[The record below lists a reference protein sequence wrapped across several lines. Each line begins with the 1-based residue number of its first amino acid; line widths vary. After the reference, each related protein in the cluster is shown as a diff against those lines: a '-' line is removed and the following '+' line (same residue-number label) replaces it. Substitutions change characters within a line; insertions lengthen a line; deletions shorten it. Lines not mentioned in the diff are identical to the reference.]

1 MVRLL
6 LMLLVLVPLC
16 ASGQEL
22 SSVRTRWG
30 DAFVEWEL
38 FVYAPME
45 EPLEESE
52 DPPEALYGEMKLR
65 WLNLRDDFSE
75 WEFQL
80 GDLRG
85 TIRMPW
91 KDDPTQWELRTFDN
105 EVVTMRA
112 SWNGDPTEWRVTNN
126 AIALKLGSR
135 WKNQLDEWVVDDPT
149 YGQFYLYTF
158 VEQDPR
164 DWAIQD
170 DLSADIT
177 PAMKM
182 ALVFLTVFH
191 STPKQ

>member
-1 MVRLL
+1 M
-6 LMLLVLVPLC
+6 
-16 ASGQEL
+16 
-22 SSVRTRWG
+22 
-30 DAFVEWEL
+30 
-38 FVYAPME
+38 
-45 EPLEESE
+45 
-52 DPPEALYGEMKLR
+52 
-65 WLNLRDDFSE
+65 
-75 WEFQL
+75 
-80 GDLRG
+80 
-85 TIRMPW
+85 
-91 KDDPTQWELRTFDN
+91 DDPTQWELRTFDN

-135 WKNQLDEWVVDDPT
+135 WKNQFDEWLVDDPT

-170 DLSADIT
+170 DLSDDIT